1 MNAIRF
7 CLLLSFFAS
16 TLRAGEDD
24 EVIAIFAKSDARI
37 TKNAEGRVI
46 KLMSPGKP
54 PHTVAELQRIGELKD
69 LEQLALNAPPGGDDD
84 WSFLSNLKNLDQ
96 LTIWHGKEFSSLA
109 PFSDLAI
116 EGLTVGGCMGIRDLN
131 KDDPKRQRD
140 AVLSLRNLPNLKRLN
155 LYHSPLVP
163 DDSHLAHIASEFP
176 LLEELKIDLAA
187 PRNSETN
194 ISPDGLRKL
203 KILPLKVLSLETVKS
218 LTPDHMKAI
227 AEMESLEA
235 VLLDARREEVDLD
248 PLVAVLKK
256 AAPDLEVVA
265 SEKGG
270 DIPRRSRK

>member
-1 MNAIRF
+1 
-7 CLLLSFFAS
+7 
-16 TLRAGEDD
+16 
-24 EVIAIFAKSDARI
+24 
-37 TKNAEGRVI
+37 
-46 KLMSPGKP
+46 
-54 PHTVAELQRIGELKD
+54 
-69 LEQLALNAPPGGDDD
+69 
-84 WSFLSNLKNLDQ
+84 
-96 LTIWHGKEFSSLA
+96 
-109 PFSDLAI
+109 
-116 EGLTVGGCMGIRDLN
+116 MGIRDLN
-131 KDDPKRQRD
+131 KDDPERQRD

-203 KILPLKVLSLETVKS
+203 KALPLKVLSLETVKS

-227 AEMESLEA
+227 AELESLEA
-235 VLLDARREEVDLD
+235 VLLDARREEVDLG
-248 PLVAVLKK
+248 PLVEALKK
-256 AAPDLEVVA
+256 ASPDLEVVA